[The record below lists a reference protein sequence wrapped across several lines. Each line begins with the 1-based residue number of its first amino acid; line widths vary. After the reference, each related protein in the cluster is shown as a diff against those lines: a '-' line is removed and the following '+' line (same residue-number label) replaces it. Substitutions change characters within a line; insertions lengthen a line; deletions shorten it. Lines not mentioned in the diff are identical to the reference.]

1 MSGESPPDTPSAD
14 GPRPAGEDADAARA
28 ALAEALRRV
37 ADGDRSALKLVYDR
51 TAPKLYGICL
61 RILTD
66 RGDAEE
72 ALQDA
77 FLKIWRNAGS
87 FDPKRA
93 SPITWL
99 ATVTRNRAVDRFR
112 ARRPVNTRPI
122 DAASEIAATDAPADA
137 VIERDQ
143 EVAELIAC
151 LKQLE
156 EKDEA
161 LIRAA
166 FLQGS
171 TYSELAERGG
181 IPLGTV
187 KSRVRRALAKLRGC
201 LTP

>member
-1 MSGESPPDTPSAD
+1 MSGEPPPTSLPD
-14 GPRPAGEDADAARA
+14 GPLPRTGDADAERA
-28 ALAEALRRV
+28 ALADALRRV
-37 ADGDRSALKLVYDR
+37 GEGDRDALKLVYDR

-61 RILTD
+61 RILSD

-112 ARRPVNTRPI
+112 ARRPLNTRPI
-122 DAASEIAATDAPADA
+122 DAASEVAGMDPPADS

-156 EKDEA
+156 QKDEA

-187 KSRVRRALAKLRGC
+187 KSRIRRALAKLRGC